1 VSCSFLCS
9 LRLVFQRLLTLPLSL
24 LGISSSSFSAAV
36 THSIALPTL
45 TLCAQ
50 FVCFAVGLVANLQSV
65 QVRQIK
71 EKLCYVCNDAKR
83 EMKLAEET
91 TVLVAS
97 YTLPD
102 GRVIKIGSERFQ
114 ASEALFQPHLMD
126 IEGGGVA
133 QEVCCLGKRVPDRRP
148 QIIHLSLQVF
158 NCIQGAPMDTRQQ
171 LWSHIVLSG
180 GTTMLPGF
188 SSRLEKE
195 LKILYKK
202 NVLGSKASSSDK
214 VQCVVFSF
222 AMLVKLTKAFR

>member
-1 VSCSFLCS
+1 MWLKAFA
-9 LRLVFQRLLTLPLSL
+9 
-24 LGISSSSFSAAV
+24 SALHA
-36 THSIALPTL
+36 P
-45 TLCAQ
+45 
-50 FVCFAVGLVANLQSV
+50 

-133 QEVCCLGKRVPDRRP
+133 QEVSCFSLARRVFDGGEHATH
-148 QIIHLSLQVF
+148 ISVQVF
-158 NCIQGAPMDTRQQ
+158 NCIQGAPMDTRPQ

-202 NVLGSKASSSDK
+202 NVLGSKAGGSDK
-214 VQCVVFSF
+214 VHAGISCS
-222 AMLVKLTKAFR
+222 MGLLLIHCCR

>member
-1 VSCSFLCS
+1 
-9 LRLVFQRLLTLPLSL
+9 
-24 LGISSSSFSAAV
+24 
-36 THSIALPTL
+36 
-45 TLCAQ
+45 
-50 FVCFAVGLVANLQSV
+50 V

-133 QEVCCLGKRVPDRRP
+133 QEVCCVGKRVPDRRS

-214 VQCVVFSF
+214 VKYVLFSF
-222 AMLVKLTKAFR
+222 AILLKLTKAFR